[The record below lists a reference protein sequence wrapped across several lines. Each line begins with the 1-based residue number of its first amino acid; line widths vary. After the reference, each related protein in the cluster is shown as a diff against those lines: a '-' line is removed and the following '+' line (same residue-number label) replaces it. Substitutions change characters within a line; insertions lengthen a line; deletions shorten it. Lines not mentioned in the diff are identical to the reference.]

1 MKNVVSMIIAALLGI
16 IFTASMMTI
25 AGRSNREQE
34 LIANLSSCVEET
46 INTLLLEKQ
55 YEIADVQEFTSDF
68 KEALAG
74 TLDSDSDI
82 SVDIAALDT
91 GKGLASVRVTEEYL
105 HPNGKP
111 GSVSCTRTVIFEQII
126 KQDREFITEE
136 YLNENG
142 VCYKKR
148 KVLKSS

>member
-34 LIANLSSCVEET
+34 LTVNLSSCVEET

-55 YEIADVQEFTSDF
+55 YEIADVQEFISDF
-68 KEALAG
+68 KEALAE

-91 GKGLASVRVTEEYL
+91 GKGLASV
-105 HPNGKP
+105 
-111 GSVSCTRTVIFEQII
+111 
-126 KQDREFITEE
+126 
-136 YLNENG
+136 
-142 VCYKKR
+142 
-148 KVLKSS
+148 